1 MGTGSK
7 VVGGMGQ
14 EKRWARV
21 ARLLGGG
28 HGTGEE
34 MGTGSKVVGGGMGQ
48 EKRWARVARLLGA
61 WDRRRDGHG

>member
-28 HGTGEE
+28 DGTGEE
-34 MGTGSKVVGGGMGQ
+34 MGTGSKVVGGGQ
-48 EKRWARVARLLGA
+48 EKRWARVARLLGGMGQ
-61 WDRRRDGHG
+61 RDGHG

>member
-7 VVGGMGQ
+7 VV
-14 EKRWARV
+14 
-21 ARLLGGG
+21 
-28 HGTGEE
+28 
-34 MGTGSKVVGGGMGQ
+34 GGMGQ